1 MIPGA
6 FIARHAKKWSRHDG
20 VRMGTVVITGA
31 AGFVGFH
38 ACVRLMALGHKV
50 VGVDN
55 LGPLFFPSLKH
66 ARLEALQKSA
76 DFVFHKLDL
85 ADHGVF
91 EDLVAQVRPDVI
103 IHLAAQ
109 TGVRYSAE
117 NPGIYVKNNV
127 EAFTNVL
134 QAARLNSVPRLLYA
148 SSSSVYGE
156 GDGQRSEAER
166 ADQPVSFYA
175 ATKRANEL
183 MAYSYASQFGLPS
196 VGMRFFTVYGPYGRP
211 DMAVWTFT
219 GQMLRGQPVS
229 LYNNGQMQ
237 RDFTYVDDVVQGI
250 VRLMEVPLTGA
261 LSVNVGSGRS
271 EPLARLIEVLSR
283 VTGSQPILNP
293 MPMQAGDVSSTW
305 SSCDRLFELTGH
317 RTGISLDVGIPK
329 FVDWFSKHPSIVDA
343 VEAERV
349 DQ

>member
-6 FIARHAKKWSRHDG
+6 FIARPTKKWSRHDG

-38 ACVRLMALGHKV
+38 ACVRLMSLGHKV

-134 QAARLNSVPRLLYA
+134 QAARLNSVPGYCTHHL
-148 SSSSVYGE
+148 
-156 GDGQRSEAER
+156 
-166 ADQPVSFYA
+166 PVSMG
-175 ATKRANEL
+175 KV
-183 MAYSYASQFGLPS
+183 MGS
-196 VGMRFFTVYGPYGRP
+196 V
-211 DMAVWTFT
+211 
-219 GQMLRGQPVS
+219 LR
-229 LYNNGQMQ
+229 
-237 RDFTYVDDVVQGI
+237 
-250 VRLMEVPLTGA
+250 
-261 LSVNVGSGRS
+261 LSVLTS
-271 EPLARLIEVLSR
+271 LSVFMR
-283 VTGSQPILNP
+283 QLKGP
-293 MPMQAGDVSSTW
+293 MN
-305 SSCDRLFELTGH
+305 
-317 RTGISLDVGIPK
+317 
-329 FVDWFSKHPSIVDA
+329 
-343 VEAERV
+343 
-349 DQ
+349 